1 MQSVKEQPVVSFEI
15 AQKWR
20 SWLSKNHG
28 SSNGVNLLIFKK
40 DSGRK
45 SVSYGEALDAALCFG
60 WIDGQK
66 KAFDEKSWIQKFT
79 PRRLKSVWSK
89 RNKEHIARLI
99 EEHRM
104 KPAGLKVVEDAKAD
118 GRWDNAYDSPS
129 KMNIPD
135 DFLKELRK
143 DKRAYTFFKTLN
155 KANLYSIVWRLQT
168 ARKPQTHRNR
178 MKAILTM
185 LADGRRFHSINSEQT

>member
-1 MQSVKEQPVVSFEI
+1 
-15 AQKWR
+15 
-20 SWLSKNHG
+20 
-28 SSNGVNLLIFKK
+28 
-40 DSGRK
+40 
-45 SVSYGEALDAALCFG
+45 
-60 WIDGQK
+60 
-66 KAFDEKSWIQKFT
+66 
-79 PRRLKSVWSK
+79 
-89 RNKEHIARLI
+89 
-99 EEHRM
+99 M

-155 KANLYSIVWRLQT
+155 KANLYYKFFYHYLLNKQT